1 MVDYS
6 ARLLSVF
13 TILYV
18 RSLELNYY
26 LLQVCTLKL
35 HLTYLPHLLCP
46 GNHHFTLFLQVWL
59 FRLNINDTVVYLSS
73 SVLFHLAH
81 YKWQDVLLFHG
92 WITLYY
98 NIYIYM
104 YTYLLYLH
112 LLYIHLLT
120 SIKLISISWLL

>member
-1 MVDYS
+1 MGDYS
-6 ARLLSVF
+6 TRLLSVF
-13 TILYV
+13 SILYV

-35 HLTYLPHLLCP
+35 HLSYLPHLLCP
-46 GNHHFTLFLQVWL
+46 GNHHFTLFLQVRL

-92 WITLYY
+92 WITFYY
-98 NIYIYM
+98 HIYIYV
-104 YTYLLYLH
+104 YTYQ
-112 LLYIHLLT
+112 LYIYLLT
-120 SIKLISISWLL
+120 STKLISISWLL